1 MEENLINIFSHS
13 NLMLSWKR
21 TKLKGSLPGIDG
33 VSIQEFEKDLENNLS
48 ELQDSLFN
56 KNYIPEPYKRIFI
69 RKESNKFRPISIMSL
84 KDRIVQNAVYLFYS
98 EKFDKIF
105 LDTSYAY
112 RKKKGHAKS
121 INRIQDFLA
130 RKYHFV
136 SLFDIDNFFDTINRN
151 KLFEKCEVYFQ
162 DPYIKDLIK
171 MWVYTGVVYNENYV
185 SLPNGIA
192 QGSIISPLLSNLY
205 LHDFDL
211 AMKNKSYNSIR
222 YADNIILLSK
232 TKEEIIEGAKYSQN
246 YLLEYLGLKL
256 NNNPNI
262 IEAKEGFSF
271 CGIFFKDNLRR
282 IDSKKFDSINKKIT
296 NLIGSNKLEDIPSKL
311 NEHLQGIN
319 RYYFAFD
326 TKDQIAVI
334 EEIIA
339 DKLSKKLAPAIKEI
353 SINNLKNNL
362 RKINFVSF
370 RNNANKENLI
380 KKIIYTAKEEGFELP
395 DSENKQIKKAVTK
408 KRSEYRKTWFSNLDL
423 TISSNFARIGKSQNN
438 FSVKTYNNTNQ
449 ISIKN
454 VKNILITGK
463 GVSISSDAINLAAS
477 SNIRID
483 YFDSLGKPYASII
496 PSAAPLNSVSTAQLT
511 AGTNSKAKQI
521 IKELITAKIKNQ
533 LSVIKYFTKNKKEK
547 SPLIEEET
555 NRMENLLESINN
567 MDFDLDI
574 ETFRSKVFGI
584 EGSAAASY
592 WTMFKQLTPD
602 EYEFEKR
609 EHQNAVN
616 IINIMLNYGYGILYT
631 RVLSAI
637 TIAGLNPNISFLH
650 KEQKGK
656 PVLVFDLIEQ
666 FRAPAVDRT
675 VIAILSK
682 NIKITKQSNKLSE
695 ETRKIISE
703 KFLLRLKA
711 EFNYR
716 NKTTSLN
723 DEIIFQANHLV
734 EFLNGKANKYKPFI
748 SKW

>member
-1 MEENLINIFSHS
+1 MEENLNSIFS
-13 NLMLSWKR
+13 NPGLLLSWKR
-21 TKLKGSLPGIDG
+21 TKLKGSSPGIDG
-33 VSIQEFEKDLENNLS
+33 VSIQEFERDLENNLS
-48 ELQDSLFN
+48 ELKDSLIN
-56 KNYIPEPYKRIFI
+56 QNYIPEPYKRIFI
-69 RKESNKFRPISIMSL
+69 KKESNKFRPIAIMSL

-98 EKFDKIF
+98 EKFEKIF

-112 RKKKGHAKS
+112 RKKKGHTKS

-130 RKYHFV
+130 RKHHFV

-151 KLFEKCEVYFQ
+151 KLFEKCEIYFE
-162 DPYIKDLIK
+162 DAYIKDLIK
-171 MWVYTGVVYNENYV
+171 MWVYTGIVYNENYV
-185 SLPNGIA
+185 SLQNGIA

-222 YADNIILLSK
+222 YADNIILLAKS
-232 TKEEIIEGAKYSQN
+232 KEEINEAAEYAQN
-246 YLLEYLGLKL
+246 YLLDYLGLKL
-256 NNNPNI
+256 NNKPQSC
-262 IEAKEGFSF
+262 EARDGFTF
-271 CGIFFKDNLRR
+271 CGIYFKDNLRR
-282 IDSKKFDSINKKIT
+282 IDSKKFDTINNKIT
-296 NLIGSNKLEDIPSKL
+296 KLISTNNLEEIPSKL
-311 NEHLQGIN
+311 NEHLLGIN
-319 RYYFAFD
+319 RYYLAFD
-326 TKDQIAVI
+326 TKDQIGVI
-334 EEIIA
+334 EEVIA
-339 DKLSKKLAPAIKEI
+339 DKLSQKLIHIIKET
-353 SINNLKNNL
+353 SINNVKNTL

-380 KKIIYTAKEEGFELP
+380 KKIIYTAKEADFQLP
-395 DSENKQIKKAVTK
+395 DSENKQILKAVNK
-408 KRSEYRKTWFSNLDL
+408 KRGEYRKTWFSNLDL

-438 FSVKTYNNTNQ
+438 FSIKTYNTSNQ

-483 YFDSLGKPYASII
+483 YFDQLGKPYASII
-496 PSAAPLNSVSTAQLT
+496 PSAAPLNSVSTTQLT
-511 AGTNSKAKQI
+511 ASTSSKSKQI

-547 SPLIEEET
+547 PTLLEEET
-555 NRMENLLESINN
+555 IRIENLLSTLNN
-567 MDFDLDI
+567 IDFDLDT

-592 WTMFKQLTPD
+592 WNMFKLLTPD
-602 EYEFEKR
+602 DYQFEKR

-631 RVLSAI
+631 RVLSAV

-682 NIKITKQSNKLSE
+682 NIKVAKQGNKLSD
-695 ETRKIISE
+695 ETRKVISE
-703 KFLLRLKA
+703 KFLLRLKS

-716 NKTTSLN
+716 NRTTTLN
-723 DEIIFQANHLV
+723 DEIINQANHLV
-734 EFLNGKANKYKPFI
+734 EFLSGKAKKYKPFI